1 MDLAW
6 QLVHHRDL
14 SAHQT
19 YDMLRL
25 RGIVFVDEQRVSADL
40 EIDGRDLEGETHH
53 LFGYAGDELAAYARL
68 LEPGSDGHSHVG
80 RVVVAAAHRGNRTGH
95 HLVERAVA
103 AAERL
108 WPASPIEVGAQDHL
122 RGFYGRHG
130 FVPVGEVY
138 EEAGI
143 PHVDMVRPPA

>member
-6 QLVHHRDL
+6 QLVHHRNL

-25 RGIVFVDEQRVSADL
+25 RGRVFVDEQQVPADL
-40 EIDGRDLEGETHH
+40 EIDGRDLEGEVHH
-53 LFGYAGDELAAYARL
+53 LFGYSGDDLAAYARL
-68 LEPGSDGHSHVG
+68 LPPDAAGHCHIG
-80 RVVVAAAHRGNRTGH
+80 RVVVAPGHRGGTGH

-103 AAERL
+103 GAERL
-108 WPASPIEVGAQDHL
+108 WPASPIELGAQDHL

-130 FVPVGEVY
+130 FVPTGEIY

>member
-25 RGIVFVDEQRVSADL
+25 RGVVFIDEQRVPADL

-53 LFGYAGDELAAYARL
+53 LFGYAGDHLAAYARL
-68 LEPGSDGHSHVG
+68 LEPGSDRHSHVG
-80 RVVVAAAHRGNRTGH
+80 RVVVAEAHRGNRTGH

-130 FVPVGEVY
+130 FVPVGDVY
-138 EEAGI
+138 DEAGI